1 MGSRPHR
8 PDFSPCP
15 YKPDAHSQAA
25 PSIQGAC
32 ESPRL
37 RSGPLHGAPPHR
49 RRPGWGVPFRKRQQR
64 ATPAGPRAHPARAR
78 AGTPLLGGRNRA
90 PGPSHRKPP
99 PPGARPALPRPL
111 APPAAPGCPAPSARC
126 RAPPQCPRHLPAAAT
141 PAAPNS
147 APLPPS
153 SARTRAG
160 SRGRARSPDPEEAG
174 RGAQVRTT

>member
-8 PDFSPCP
+8 PDRSPCP
-15 YKPDAHSQAA
+15 YKPDAHSRAA
-25 PSIQGAC
+25 PSKGAC
-32 ESPRL
+32 KSPRP
-37 RSGPLHGAPPHR
+37 RSEPLHRRGSSAPQAPR
-49 RRPGWGVPFRKRQQR
+49 QGSPFRKRQQL
-64 ATPAGPRAHPARAR
+64 ATPTGPSAHPARAR

-99 PPGARPALPRPL
+99 PPGARPAPPPAPHAAGRPRPPR
-111 APPAAPGCPAPSARC
+111 AARSPPS
-126 RAPPQCPRHLPAAAT
+126 PQRPRHLPAAAT

-153 SARTRAG
+153 SARTRTG
-160 SRGRARSPDPEEAG
+160 SRERARSPDPEEAG

>member
-15 YKPDAHSQAA
+15 YKPDAHSRAA
-25 PSIQGAC
+25 PSRELASLPGRGRAPCTDAAPSAPQAPRQG
-32 ESPRL
+32 S
-37 RSGPLHGAPPHR
+37 
-49 RRPGWGVPFRKRQQR
+49 PFRKRQQL
-64 ATPAGPRAHPARAR
+64 ATPTGPSAHPARAR

-99 PPGARPALPRPL
+99 PPGARPAPPPAPHAARRPRPPR
-111 APPAAPGCPAPSARC
+111 AARSPPS
-126 RAPPQCPRHLPAAAT
+126 PQRPRHLPAAAT

-153 SARTRAG
+153 SARTRTG
-160 SRGRARSPDPEEAG
+160 SRERARSPDPEEAG
-174 RGAQVRTT
+174 RGAQVRAT